1 MRRLYDQYFT
11 PASATQALLRHV
23 KLSGNVFECCVGD
36 RGIYNELTGW
46 DVLWSNDIDPD
57 LEADYHKDITQPWEF
72 GFDKCDW
79 VVSNP
84 PFSVAPT
91 VVRMAYDY
99 SRIGVAMLLRLS
111 FLEPCES
118 DKTPKQRA
126 SRRGKWLAAHPPTK
140 LIVLPRISFTGN
152 GKTDNVTCAW
162 MVWDKT
168 ADKQEIIIVPK
179 GSNA

>member
-1 MRRLYDQYFT
+1 M
-11 PASATQALLRHV
+11 
-23 KLSGNVFECCVGD
+23 FECCVGD
-36 RGIYNELTGW
+36 GAIYDELTGW
-46 DVLWSNDIDPD
+46 DTLISNDLDPN
-57 LEADYHKDITQPWEF
+57 LSADYHEDITQPWAF

-91 VVRMAYDY
+91 AVKAAYNY
-99 SRIGVAMLLRLS
+99 SRIGIAMLLRLS

-118 DKTPKQRA
+118 KVVA

-140 LIVLPRISFTGN
+140 LIVLPRISFTGD

-162 MVWDKT
+162 FVWDKT
-168 ADKQEIIIVPK
+168 ANHQEIIIVPK
-179 GSNA
+179 ES